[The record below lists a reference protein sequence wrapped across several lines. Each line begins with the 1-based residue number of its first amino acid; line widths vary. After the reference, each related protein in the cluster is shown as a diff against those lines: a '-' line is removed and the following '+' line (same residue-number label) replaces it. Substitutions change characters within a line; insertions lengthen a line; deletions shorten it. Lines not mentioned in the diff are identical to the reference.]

1 MRDRMKEDKTTRG
14 KLATKKAMRGKKE
27 HWREQQ
33 KTKRASLF
41 LFLLITEGD
50 DSII

>member
-1 MRDRMKEDKTTRG
+1 MKEDKTTRG
-14 KLATKKAMRGKKE
+14 KLATKKSDERKKRE
-27 HWREQQ
+27 HWREQR

-41 LFLLITEGD
+41 LVLLITEGD